1 MRLLIRITMAASL
14 IMADAAQAASL
25 TEAQGERQ
33 AANERAT
40 SYEARAARL
49 KNTLDRDEKTW
60 KRLSASICTGCG
72 SPPPPLE
79 IDRAGPLSLPT
90 HREADTRTPDTEKT
104 ASTSATQ
111 PASIKSA
118 ALQEHRKGRTRV
130 VRSTRSS
137 VRVTARVRRYA
148 RYAHLRMIRHQ
159 RHLALLQMRKQRQ
172 AHALLASRARH
183 HAHHVKLAAWSLKSP
198 FRPLFPA
205 WVAMWTRLTAG
216 FQRHLRQDQQARS
229 WRRQ

>member
-33 AANERAT
+33 AANEQAA
-40 SYEARAARL
+40 SYQARF
-49 KNTLDRDEKTW
+49 KNILDRDEKKW

-79 IDRAGPLSLPT
+79 ITKTNPLYLPT
-90 HREADTRTPDTEKT
+90 RREADTGTPDTEKA

-130 VRSTRSS
+130 VRSARSS
-137 VRVTARVRRYA
+137 VRLAARAQRYA
-148 RYAHLRMIRHQ
+148 QYARLRMIRHQ
-159 RHLALLQMRKQRQ
+159 RHWALLRMRKQRQ

-183 HAHHVKLAAWSLKSP
+183 HTHHVKLATWSLKPP